1 MIASSLLI
9 GASLM
14 KPLTFA
20 RTTHILAGLFSS
32 LTFIYMFRYG
42 FSYLDFVINI
52 ILLATT
58 LLFSRDLLRVITPYL
73 LYGFVALHIH
83 QAYGDT
89 MIHFEVFILLACTTI
104 YNDWKIVFH
113 CLVAAAV
120 HHLLFYYLQFNTAS
134 GVFIFPPGSQFIM
147 AIEHC
152 LYAVLQAGVSIYGSL
167 SLSQNLKKLKYVED
181 TVDYMVKNERLL
193 LDVELDEQGEFEQK
207 FNQIVI
213 RLRELSDTQSATIE
227 SLSQVSTELIR
238 DIDSINLELSSHAV
252 NTELVATAVEELG
265 TSFDTVAT
273 STSECSTNAEKAN
286 LISQGSLTEVE
297 KCHSGLDQLT
307 NLANETQSI
316 IYRVTDD
323 TRQISS
329 VLETI
334 ANLSEQTNLLALN
347 ASIESARAGEAGR
360 GFAVV
365 ADEVR
370 QLAQRTDAS
379 LDHIKGSLS
388 QLSSSVD
395 TSTAKVAEMLDSA
408 SQITTWLDVLLVGY
422 RDISANVTTVNDEM
436 YQVSS
441 AVTQQNTALSQISG
455 NMADL
460 NSSSQSVT
468 AKMESQRQS
477 IRDLQHEIHLL
488 ERVSSKLEWK

>member
-1 MIASSLLI
+1 
-9 GASLM
+9 
-14 KPLTFA
+14 
-20 RTTHILAGLFSS
+20 
-32 LTFIYMFRYG
+32 
-42 FSYLDFVINI
+42 
-52 ILLATT
+52 
-58 LLFSRDLLRVITPYL
+58 
-73 LYGFVALHIH
+73 
-83 QAYGDT
+83 
-89 MIHFEVFILLACTTI
+89 
-104 YNDWKIVFH
+104 
-113 CLVAAAV
+113 
-120 HHLLFYYLQFNTAS
+120 
-134 GVFIFPPGSQFIM
+134 
-147 AIEHC
+147 
-152 LYAVLQAGVSIYGSL
+152 
-167 SLSQNLKKLKYVED
+167 
-181 TVDYMVKNERLL
+181 MVKNERLL

-265 TSFDTVAT
+265 TSFDTVAI

-316 IYRVTDD
+316 IYRVTED

-395 TSTAKVAEMLDSA
+395 TSTAKVAEMLDST

-477 IRDLQHEIHLL
+477 IRDLQNEIHLL
-488 ERVSSKLEWK
+488 EEVSSKLEWK